1 MKTPSRKTD
10 GVLVSN
16 KRVSKSG
23 DVKWGG
29 YNADRTYDWEEEL
42 VDILK
47 EHDTN
52 ILGVVRDTLIGKF
65 GGSEKTWKNR
75 ISQMKKKHGFSV
87 NTQNRGQAK
96 KEGWVK

>member
-29 YNADRTYDWEEEL
+29 YNPENTYEWEEEL
-42 VDILK
+42 VNILK

-52 ILGVVRDTLIGKF
+52 ILGVVRETLIDKF

-75 ISQMKKKHGFSV
+75 ISQMKKKHGFNV